1 MGSSRSAKVLRNL
14 LCLLFFLSIFGG
26 FSFTN
31 AQETAPSKEPFDTV
45 APTFTAIEEE
55 DIYLIGEVE
64 EVLEEGV
71 NQILDTSYP
80 YQILKVKIYTVTG
93 SEIIEITNEIQP
105 GGDESQRVV
114 KGDRVIITKIVDYQG
129 QVQYFISDRYRF
141 PSIVLLFLAFFL
153 ITVAISKFKGF
164 SSILGLIF
172 SIVVLAKYV
181 VPGIIS
187 GQDPFLTCIIGA
199 LLITPISI
207 YLAHGFNKRT
217 SLALASTLI
226 SIFISAVLAVVFVD
240 IAKLFGTG
248 SEDAYFLK
256 IGLLANI
263 NLKGLLLGGIIF
275 GAVGVLDDV
284 TTAQT
289 AAVDEISK
297 ANKKLGFKDLF
308 SKGISVGKEHISSL
322 VNTLVLAYVGSSFP
336 LLLLFSLNNDV
347 PVWVKYNSEF
357 IVEEVVRTL
366 IGSTTLVLAVPI
378 ATFIA
383 AYFISRKSKNPV
395 T

>member
-1 MGSSRSAKVLRNL
+1 M
-14 LCLLFFLSIFGG
+14 
-26 FSFTN
+26 
-31 AQETAPSKEPFDTV
+31 
-45 APTFTAIEEE
+45 
-55 DIYLIGEVE
+55 
-64 EVLEEGV
+64 
-71 NQILDTSYP
+71 
-80 YQILKVKIYTVTG
+80 
-93 SEIIEITNEIQP
+93 
-105 GGDESQRVV
+105 
-114 KGDRVIITKIVDYQG
+114 
-129 QVQYFISDRYRF
+129 
-141 PSIVLLFLAFFL
+141 
-153 ITVAISKFKGF
+153 
-164 SSILGLIF
+164 
-172 SIVVLAKYV
+172 
-181 VPGIIS
+181 
-187 GQDPFLTCIIGA
+187 
-199 LLITPISI
+199 
-207 YLAHGFNKRT
+207 
-217 SLALASTLI
+217 
-226 SIFISAVLAVVFVD
+226 LAVVFVD

-395 T
+395 P